1 MDVDSCWSAYWEDG
15 SEEMRQRLLLQYS
28 PLVKF
33 VAPRVS
39 GGDLEATKRALES
52 LTAAIEEYDPEH
64 GRFEP
69 YAVDRMTES
78 FADPVDWDT
87 GWSEV
92 G

>member
-1 MDVDSCWSAYWEDG
+1 MDLEDYWSAYWAEG

-33 VAPRVS
+33 VAPRLS
-39 GGDLEATKRALES
+39 EGSEEATRLGLERLS
-52 LTAAIEEYDPEH
+52 AAIEDYSPDC
-64 GRFEP
+64 GKFES
-69 YAVDRMTES
+69 YAVDCLAEAYS
-78 FADPVDWDT
+78 DPTDWDV